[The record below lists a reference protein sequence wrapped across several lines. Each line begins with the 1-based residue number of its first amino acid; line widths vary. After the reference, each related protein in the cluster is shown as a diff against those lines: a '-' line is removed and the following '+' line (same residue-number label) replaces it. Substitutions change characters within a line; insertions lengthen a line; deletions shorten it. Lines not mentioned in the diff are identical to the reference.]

1 MNQNVYPGHP
11 FFLINTNSLKVTE
24 LPVNTGESK
33 AFAPSYNTLICSI
46 FLQNARWSRTRPR
59 SQTVAFPILS
69 APRPL
74 GCDIAT
80 MKMRTWM
87 AALFLG
93 CTWMTVAAQAPDT
106 DVDVAAVL
114 GHNLGDKFT
123 RHHQVVDVMKH
134 LAEARPHWQ
143 LEEYGSTTEGRPL
156 LGLVMS
162 SEDNMANLEA
172 LREANRRRVL
182 EGVDSGDRVVWVY
195 LSYNVHGNEAVCTE
209 AAMATAEALATTHS
223 DLLERAVVVMDPC
236 VNPDG
241 RDRYVHFQDQSTS
254 PRPNADP
261 HAWEHNEPWPG
272 GRPNHYLFDMNRDL
286 AWQTQ
291 RLSLIHI

>member
-1 MNQNVYPGHP
+1 
-11 FFLINTNSLKVTE
+11 
-24 LPVNTGESK
+24 
-33 AFAPSYNTLICSI
+33 
-46 FLQNARWSRTRPR
+46 
-59 SQTVAFPILS
+59 
-69 APRPL
+69 
-74 GCDIAT
+74 

-87 AALFLG
+87 AALLLG
-93 CTWMTVAAQAPDT
+93 CAGMTVEAQAPAT
-106 DVDVAAVL
+106 DVNVADVL

-123 RHHQVVDVMKH
+123 RHHKVVDVMTH
-134 LAEARPHWQ
+134 LAEARSHWQ
-143 LEEYGSTTEGRPL
+143 LEHYGTTTEGRPL
-156 LGLVMS
+156 LGLIMS
-162 SEDNMANLEA
+162 SEENMANLGA
-172 LREANRRRVL
+172 LREANRRRVA

-223 DLLERAVVVMDPC
+223 HLLERAVVVMDPC

-261 HAWEHNEPWPG
+261 YAWEHDEPWPG

-291 RLSLIHI
+291 RETQARTAFYQAWMPQVHVDFHEQGVNSPYYFAPAAEPYHKIVSPWQRECQGHIGRNNAK